1 MNLPLGLRRCV
12 PASLLLLAGGL
23 AAAQQGPAG
32 TPLATHVSPVAATSD
47 PSPLPPDWRHGAFA
61 EIYVRGYRDSDGDG
75 IGDLRGLIQ
84 SLDYLQALGVRG
96 LWLMPVTA
104 SGDRDHGY
112 AVRDFRDIEP
122 AYGTLADF
130 DELLRQAHAR
140 GIGVIVDYVINHA
153 SDQHPLFQASM
164 QPGSPY
170 RDWFVWRQQAP
181 AGWEIFKRNPWE
193 AAGASGHYLAQ
204 FSRHMPDFNMQSEQV
219 IAFHEDNLRFW
230 LNRGVDGF
238 RFDAVPHLVEHGPQ
252 AWYDQPEDHLLMGRF
267 RAVVDGYPNRY
278 VVCEATGNERRYGSP
293 EVCGGAFAIWQA
305 PVMIRAARGD
315 AKAVRAVADYYLGT
329 PAYMAMMLSNHDGFA
344 GRRLWDQVGGDVAQY
359 RLAAATYLLQPG
371 TPFIYYGEEVGMA
384 GAPGLSGDP
393 ELRIPM
399 SWSADAGTAGFTTG
413 TPFRPAA
420 SNVATQNVAAELS
433 RRDGILAWYRA
444 LLALRNGN
452 PALLRGAYAAP
463 TVQGKA
469 MAFQRREGDEHALV
483 VVNYD
488 LAPRTLRLRNLA
500 AGHWRPAFP
509 DATGAGLEVGADGR
523 AEFSLPAQSV
533 RVLLRSAQR
542 P

>member
-1 MNLPLGLRRCV
+1 MILPHLLRLRL
-12 PASLLLLAGGL
+12 PAALLVLVSGL
-23 AAAQQGPAG
+23 AAAQPAA
-32 TPLATHVSPVAATSD
+32 PAPDLASHASPVPAARTASA
-47 PSPLPPDWRHGAFA
+47 LPPDWRHGAFA

-104 SGDRDHGY
+104 SGDGDHGY

-153 SDQHPLFQASM
+153 SDQHPLFQASRR
-164 QPGSPY
+164 PSSPY
-170 RDWFVWRQQAP
+170 RDWFVWREEAP
-181 AGWEIFKRNPWE
+181 TGWEIFERNPWE

-204 FSRHMPDFNMQSEQV
+204 FSRHMPEFNMQSEQV
-219 IAFHEDNLRFW
+219 VAFHEDNLRFW

-252 AWYDQPEDHLLMGRF
+252 AWYDQPEDHVLMGRF
-267 RAVVDGYPNRY
+267 RAVVDAYPNRY

-293 EVCGGAFAIWQA
+293 QVCGGAFAIWQA

-315 AKAVRAVADYYLGT
+315 PKAVRAVADYYLGT

-344 GRRLWDQVGGDVAQY
+344 GRRLWDQVGGDIAQY

-371 TPFIYYGEEVGMA
+371 TPFIYYGEEIGMA

-399 SWSADAGTAGFTTG
+399 SWSADATTAGFTTG

-420 SNVATQNVAAELS
+420 SNVATQNVAAEQA
-433 RRDGILAWYRA
+433 RPDGILAWYRA
-444 LLALRNGN
+444 LLALRNRS
-452 PALLRGAYAAP
+452 PALLRGDYAAP

-469 MAFQRREGDEHALV
+469 IAFQRRDGGEHALV
-483 VVNYD
+483 LVNYG
-488 LAPRTLRLRNLA
+488 LAPRTLRLRKLA
-500 AGHWRPAFP
+500 AGQWQPAFP
-509 DATGAGLEVGADGR
+509 DATGDGLEVGADGR
-523 AEFSLPAQSV
+523 AEISLPAQSV
-533 RVLLRSAQR
+533 RVLLRSAQG